1 MPTLLVKQIPQDLH
15 DRLLR
20 VVFGGWKP
28 KSGGRPTIREYLL
41 ETVGRE
47 VERDL
52 KIIRKKGEKD

>member
-1 MPTLLVKQIPQDLH
+1 MPTVAIKKIPQDLH
-15 DRLLR
+15 DRLLK

-28 KSGGRPTIREYLL
+28 KGGGRPTIREYLL

-52 KIIRKKGEKD
+52 KTMRKKGEKD